1 MTKGHKM
8 FELKIQGS
16 GQTAYTVKQGKDGV
30 VYCSCPA
37 WRFQKVAAAHRSCK
51 HLAKAA
57 AILQGQLAAV

>member
-1 MTKGHKM
+1 M
-8 FELKIQGS
+8 FTLQIQGS
-16 GQTAYTVKQGKDGV
+16 GTTSYTVKKGQDGV

-51 HLAKAA
+51 HIVKAV